1 MASQRSPNPRREF
14 VAPKP
19 LPVDR
24 KRRFSETD
32 LDTQSGTGVK
42 YIKRISN
49 GPECTESD
57 MMQDEK
63 EVEEKKEEKKEEKL
77 EEEEKVEVEEEK
89 QQDDLFDEKLEVEE
103 KMEVEEEK
111 QGDDLLDAL
120 LGEMTEMF
128 EFEFDTQPSPK
139 PPPKVKKTVSWAKK
153 LAVVMGD
160 SGGDDVGDGTDCESE
175 EE

>member
-1 MASQRSPNPRREF
+1 MASQSSPNPRRKF
-14 VAPKP
+14 AAPKP

-63 EVEEKKEEKKEEKL
+63 EVEEKKEEKL
-77 EEEEKVEVEEEK
+77 EE
-89 QQDDLFDEKLEVEE
+89 EE

-111 QGDDLLDAL
+111 QGDDLFDAL

-128 EFEFDTQPSPK
+128 EFEFDAQPSPK
-139 PPPKVKKTVSWAKK
+139 PPSKVKKTVSWAKK
-153 LAVVMGD
+153 LVVVMGD

>member
-1 MASQRSPNPRREF
+1 MASQSSPNPRRKF
-14 VAPKP
+14 AAPKP

-77 EEEEKVEVEEEK
+77 EEEEK
-89 QQDDLFDEKLEVEE
+89 
-103 KMEVEEEK
+103 MEVEEEK
-111 QGDDLLDAL
+111 QGDDLFDAL

-128 EFEFDTQPSPK
+128 EFKFDAQPSPK
-139 PPPKVKKTVSWAKK
+139 PPSKVKKTVSWAKK

>member
-1 MASQRSPNPRREF
+1 MATQNSPNPRRD
-14 VAPKP
+14 VAAPKP

-42 YIKRISN
+42 YIKRISID
-49 GPECTESD
+49 PDCTESD
-57 MMQDEK
+57 MKEDEK
-63 EVEEKKEEKKEEKL
+63 EIGEKKGEKQGEEDQ
-77 EEEEKVEVEEEK
+77 EEEKEVEEEK
-89 QQDDLFDEKLEVEE
+89 QEDGLF
-103 KMEVEEEK
+103 
-111 QGDDLLDAL
+111 DAL

-139 PPPKVKKTVSWAKK
+139 PAPKVRKTVSWAKK

-160 SGGDDVGDGTDCESE
+160 SGDGDVRDGTDCESE